1 MNNVLVDLEI
11 GETIYVLDNTDV
23 SVYQLPTLNKYTV
36 QSIVDDKV
44 KVSES
49 KYIDLGNKNLE
60 VYTDFGRALKD
71 YEKVLRKVVIGFNI
85 GRDGRKCRK
94 ETCGN

>member
-11 GETIYVLDNTDV
+11 GETIYVLDSTDV
-23 SVYQLPTLNKYTV
+23 VNYNIPKFDQYTV
-36 QSIVDDKV
+36 KDIVEDRV

-49 KYIDLGNKNLE
+49 KYIDLGNENLE

-71 YEKVLRKVVIGFNI
+71 YEKVLRKVAIEFNI
-85 GRDGRKCRK
+85 ERDGRKCRK

>member
-11 GETIYVLDNTDV
+11 GETIYVLDSTDIV
-23 SVYQLPTLNKYTV
+23 NYNIPKLDKYTV
-36 QSIVDDKV
+36 KGIVEDRV

-49 KYIDLGNKNLE
+49 KYIDLRNENLE
-60 VYTDFGRALKD
+60 VYADFGRALKD
-71 YEKVLRKVVIGFNI
+71 YEKVLRKIATGLNI

>member
-11 GETIYVLDNTDV
+11 GETIYVLDSTDV
-23 SVYQLPTLNKYTV
+23 VNYNIPKLDKYKV
-36 QSIVDDKV
+36 KDIVEDRI

-49 KYIDLGNKNLE
+49 KYIDLGDENLE

-71 YEKVLRKVVIGFNI
+71 YEKVLRKVAIGFNI
-85 GRDGRKCRK
+85 ERDGRKGREK
-94 ETCGN
+94 TCGN